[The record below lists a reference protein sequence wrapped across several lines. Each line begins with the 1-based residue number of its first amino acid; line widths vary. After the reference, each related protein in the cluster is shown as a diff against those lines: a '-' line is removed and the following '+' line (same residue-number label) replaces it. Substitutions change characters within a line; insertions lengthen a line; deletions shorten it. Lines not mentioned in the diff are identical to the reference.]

1 MSRRERLA
9 TRKELREAL
18 RGGESRQRRYTLAV
32 KPIPQEAAVRPPR
45 KRRKVTL
52 AVLFAHLGGRE

>member
-18 RGGESRQRRYTLAV
+18 RGGESRQRRYTLAARPAPQATVV
-32 KPIPQEAAVRPPR
+32 KTPR
-45 KRRKVTL
+45 KRRPVTL
-52 AVLFAHLGGRE
+52 ARLFASL